1 MVLNLKMA
9 GGLLTSSLRSRGA
22 LCMCQRFGSGCA
34 KKGGKDRCP
43 TVNKNYPCGRPE
55 SEPKIKRVT
64 QPKLKSMW
72 LNPFCDPE
80 DTYCPFNPR
89 FDDIYYVESDKAK
102 RKYWQTWVACPPINI
117 KPKKI
122 CCYAQ
127 AKPAP
132 VKRRKRQARP
142 ATACPQPCPEHQEG
156 SCPKIP
162 RRCHKEGRTPSICN
176 KNRAPADC
184 VKPLTP
190 YPSFSECKRSKLA
203 AAPPQ
208 ECNCTAVPMLCEV
221 WAMYRK
227 RALAKSRK
235 PSQ

>member
-1 MVLNLKMA
+1 MVFNIKIV
-9 GGLLTSSLRSRGA
+9 GGLLSSTFKSQGILKISN
-22 LCMCQRFGSGCA
+22 RFGSGCA

-43 TVNKNYPCGRPE
+43 KVNKNYPCGRPE
-55 SEPKIKRVT
+55 AEPEIKKSK
-64 QPKLKSMW
+64 QKALKSMW

-132 VKRRKRQARP
+132 VKRRKRAARP
-142 ATACPQPCPEHQEG
+142 TTACPQPCPDPQPG

-162 RRCHKEGRTPSICN
+162 RRCHREGRVPSKCH

-190 YPSFSECKRSKLA
+190 YPSYSECKKRKLD
-203 AAPPQ
+203 PLHPK
-208 ECNCTAVPMLCEV
+208 ECACTVVPMLCEV

-227 RALAKSRK
+227 NALARSKKS
-235 PSQ
+235 SQ